1 MSDEINGVLIE
12 LFPDEEGDLA
22 FSVGAS
28 FGPEITEEGANVLL
42 DCAAGLFGLLSG
54 QISQVM
60 QLGQIVRSVSDFDE
74 ITFGDLPGDDIV
86 FEPEEGLLDSL
97 DESEKDDKVIDFKKA
112 KFNPKKDRSH

>member
-12 LFPDEEGDLA
+12 LFPDEDGDLA
-22 FSVGAS
+22 FSVGANFS
-28 FGPEITEEGANVLL
+28 PDITEEGANVLL

-54 QISQVM
+54 QIQQVM
-60 QLGQIVRSVSDFDE
+60 QLGQVVRSVSDFDE

-86 FEPEEGLLDSL
+86 FEPEEGLLDGIK
-97 DESEKDDKVIDFKKA
+97 DPEDDKVIDFKKA